1 MIDDYDIYDWLQI
14 MSDEY
19 GMERCSEAA
28 DTIWRL
34 REALRALVIAVE
46 YKGPPVD
53 FGEGNLC
60 WEARVPLAFVD
71 NARAALGEG
80 KE

>member
-1 MIDDYDIYDWLQI
+1 MSWNVLVDSLYDRLAER
-14 MSDEY
+14 DE
-19 GMERCSEAA
+19 EIE
-28 DTIWRL
+28 RL

-71 NARAALGEG
+71 NARAALGER
-80 KE
+80 K

>member
-34 REALRALVIAVE
+34 REALRYYADKSHWHVKYGDTYILV
-46 YKGPPVD
+46 D
-53 FGEGNLC
+53 EG
-60 WEARVPLAFVD
+60 RI
-71 NARAALGEG
+71 ARAALGEG
-80 KE
+80 K